1 MDKVSFDDTLTRDR
15 KMEPRVKSSTLVVFA
30 FLQILFGGILIFTGI
45 VAINLECFFAYIGMP
60 IYAGVLVIITGLI
73 GIVSALK
80 KTDQMTLTSLVFSF
94 LSATFCAVALVIVM
108 AVALDYEDNYRYMYR
123 DKCWD
128 RDRDAYN
135 ETCLNERNK
144 PMHKKQA
151 VDTFILM
158 MAICEGVVAFIN
170 GILCSRI
177 LCCRGNQ
184 GCCIQANTSSMQS
197 CWKGF
202 WKSAIPCCQPPQMY
216 IYLGQADGTT
226 LPIPLKTVPA
236 EKGNAIVAMIP
247 TNTTKVNGN
256 DSKDIERQ

>member
-1 MDKVSFDDTLTRDR
+1 MDKVSFDDTLIRDR
-15 KMEPRVKSSTLVVFA
+15 NMEPRVKSSTLVVFA
-30 FLQILFGGILIFTGI
+30 FLQILFGGVLIFMGI
-45 VAINLECFFAYIGMP
+45 VAINLECIFAYIGMP
-60 IYAGVLVIITGLI
+60 IYAGVL
-73 GIVSALK
+73 
-80 KTDQMTLTSLVFSF
+80 TLTSLVFSF

-108 AVALDYEDNYRYMYR
+108 AVALDSEDNWSYRE
-123 DKCWD
+123 KCWNSD
-128 RDRDAYN
+128 HGTYN
-135 ETCLNERNK
+135 ETCLHERNK

-216 IYLGQADGTT
+216 IYLGQPDGTT

-256 DSKDIERQ
+256 GSKDIESQRDDLDMDASESSPLLD